1 MKKPWTSGP
10 RELLEHADAHLQ
22 KNSAFD
28 HRIAFISI
36 DNAVE
41 LMIRTFLSIPKRARG
56 RRGPPR
62 KKIEM
67 ATGFPDL
74 LDLLEEYAD
83 DLIQGIELGD
93 IEWYHRIRN
102 SLYHDGNGITID
114 KNQLDAYKEIA
125 KILYQNL
132 FKVKL
137 ESSPVG
143 VTGAFLETWA
153 SFENRVR
160 SVAMHNLGER
170 KVQYRPIGHL
180 IEILAEKSVIT
191 DEFVKRVRDMQKI
204 RNSVAHGYSVPGL
217 DAGPIMS
224 SLHNLINEL
233 PDAKPSDTRNG

>member
-1 MKKPWTSGP
+1 MHKPWTSGP
-10 RELLEHADAHLQ
+10 RELLEHADSHLS

-56 RRGPPR
+56 RDGPPR
-62 KKIEM
+62 KRIE
-67 ATGFPDL
+67 AAAGFPDL

-102 SLYHDGNGITID
+102 SLYHEGNGITID
-114 KNQLDAYKEIA
+114 KNQLDAYREIA

-137 ESSPVG
+137 EVAPAG
-143 VTGAFLETWA
+143 VTGAFLESWA
-153 SFENRVR
+153 IFENRMR
-160 SVAMHNLGER
+160 SVVMRQLRER
-170 KVQYRPIGHL
+170 KVQYMPPAHL
-180 IEILAEKSVIT
+180 IEKLHENSVVSTDFVEKAR
-191 DEFVKRVRDMQKI
+191 ELQKI

-217 DAGPIMS
+217 DAGHIMS
-224 SLHNLINEL
+224 SLYNLINQL
-233 PDAKPSDTRNG
+233 PDAQPR